1 MFSYF
6 GSRSSAKSQ
15 FLVSKRYAQ
24 KGVPRPRKI
33 KKRFSPSKR
42 RPPAG
47 GLQAVLAAPEQPYMG
62 KINSSPTRAHSPNF
76 YGPPRKPIPRV
87 EKTSVEFHQNLRSL
101 CNIVQGKLGL
111 YNLGISHFDDH
122 SKSALKRLEDHAER
136 ITSKVPNLY
145 LYQIVIVEDI
155 LRYSRDMGSRHTLW
169 IPDDFE
175 VEALVEFLKENCLPD
190 PTLHAIRHI
199 GEFYNPFQNYSPDRK
214 NSINKRSFPR
224 TANEEMWR
232 VKDPIDLLKLRDY
245 EQRYIYHPK
254 LKVRFRDYK
263 RLTYSS
269 SIEEVERK
277 ESASEDRLQD
287 EE

>member
-1 MFSYF
+1 MFAY
-6 GSRSSAKSQ
+6 SSSGPRKVP
-15 FLVSKRYAQ
+15 FLLSKRFAQ

-33 KKRFSPSKR
+33 KRRFSPAKR

-47 GLQAVLAAPEQPYMG
+47 GLQAVLDAPEKPYMG

-122 SKSALKRLEDHAER
+122 SKSALKRLEDHAEM
-136 ITSKVPNLY
+136 ITEEVPNLH

-175 VEALVEFLKENCLPD
+175 VDALIEFLKENCLPD

-199 GEFYNPFQNYSPDRK
+199 GEFYNPFQNYSPERR

-245 EQRYIYHPK
+245 EQRHIYKPK
-254 LKVRFRDYK
+254 LDVRFRDYK

-269 SIEEVERK
+269 SVEDA
-277 ESASEDRLQD
+277 EPSGLAGND
-287 EE
+287 

>member
-1 MFSYF
+1 MFAYS
-6 GSRSSAKSQ
+6 GSRSNAQIPFLLAKR
-15 FLVSKRYAQ
+15 FAQ

-33 KKRFSPSKR
+33 KRRFSPAKR

-122 SKSALKRLEDHAER
+122 SKSALKRLEDHAGK
-136 ITSKVPNLY
+136 ITTEVPNLH

-175 VEALVEFLKENCLPD
+175 VDALIEFLKENCLPD

-224 TANEEMWR
+224 EANEEMWR
-232 VKDPIDLLKLRDY
+232 VKEPIDLLKLRDY
-245 EQRYIYHPK
+245 EQRHVFKPK
-254 LKVRFRDYK
+254 LDVRFRDYK

-269 SIEEVERK
+269 SVEEAEP
-277 ESASEDRLQD
+277 EASAEKD
-287 EE
+287 